1 MPGIFSAI
9 LKLTWRKKRKD
20 SLTDLELKHLGQTL
34 AIGGFAIYA
43 LVHLLRACGI
53 QWILNFI
60 CLPDQEASS
69 TISDKKIHEEK
80 AYKEST
86 TAQPDKE
93 VTSTKPEEKRAPF
106 FKLETTAI
114 YLALLLASGI
124 IVEDL
129 SKNIVASRD
138 DELPAD
144 ANWWE
149 RGFRDFNARIND
161 LILDK
166 DSELR
171 LRSLF
176 SISSSSEEGKNA
188 LVLRPREIFW
198 EMVELTR
205 RFDKTVGTHRARAV
219 LIMLE
224 TKEHVPIKI
233 PSMDEFG
240 MAADGTPV
248 LKQPAKQRIGRGVDY
263 YVRERLTPEQIK
275 QNGGVSQKQS
285 FSSRVNEMYYNAKNK
300 VFGHENYHQELSE
313 IQDRI
318 SFSRSL
324 ALLCF
329 VFFSLHCALF
339 LLFAGVAFKNWKT
352 HRISDMDLG
361 RVKPLGSLAV
371 VYVLGMCL
379 AAMAYRSESDNFNKR
394 VFGYYISLTHTA
406 EENQGP
412 QVEKGK
418 DSKAG

>member
-1 MPGIFSAI
+1 M
-9 LKLTWRKKRKD
+9 
-20 SLTDLELKHLGQTL
+20 DLELKRLGQTL

-60 CLPDQEASS
+60 CLPDQEADS
-69 TISDKKIHEEK
+69 TISDKKDHDSQAKNESAAASPGKEGTSRKIEVKK
-80 AYKEST
+80 AS
-86 TAQPDKE
+86 
-93 VTSTKPEEKRAPF
+93 F

-129 SKNIVASRD
+129 SKNIVTGRD

-149 RGFRDFNARIND
+149 RGFRDFNAKIND
-161 LILDK
+161 MILDK

-176 SISSSSEEGKNA
+176 SISSTSEEGKDA
-188 LVLRPREIFW
+188 MVLRPREIFW
-198 EMVELTR
+198 EMAELTR
-205 RFDKTVGTHRARAV
+205 RFDKTVGTHRAMAV
-219 LIMLE
+219 LVMLE
-224 TKEHVPIKI
+224 TKEHVPIKV
-233 PSMDEFG
+233 PSMEEFEMSG
-240 MAADGTPV
+240 DGTTT
-248 LKQPAKQRIGRGVDY
+248 LKQQTTQRMGRGVDY
-263 YVRERLTPEQIK
+263 YVREKLTPEQIK

-300 VFGHENYHQELSE
+300 VFGHENYHRELSE

-339 LLFAGVAFKNWKT
+339 LLLGGVAIKNWDS
-352 HRISDMDLG
+352 HRVSDMDLG

-371 VYVLGMCL
+371 VYVLGVCL

-394 VFGYYISLTHTA
+394 VFGYYISLTHSTG
-406 EENQGP
+406 ENPGSQID
-412 QVEKGK
+412 KAK
-418 DSKAG
+418 D